1 MYMFRYLLLFIL
13 FGTIKFSVLFS
24 QTSPSGP
31 GFYFAPEYSA
41 MFLQNHVGNAIGF
54 TLGTTVFQH
63 KLAIG
68 FRYIGRSGP
77 INEHVEFPLVLPV
90 GTSYKGKQTI
100 QLGADHGYFGLELA
114 YHHQSKDR
122 RWLFRF
128 PASFGQ
134 VGAGFYL
141 KDDDRITPDG
151 RRVSEWEDQ
160 LMGDTDA
167 GFGLAAEIGSAVYY
181 RPSDKLPVA
190 IGGGIHYTRTFGYES
205 FIGGTDFYNN
215 KLRASFGII
224 VYNR

>member
-1 MYMFRYLLLFIL
+1 MRFFRIIFLFIL
-13 FGTIKFSVLFS
+13 GTACCAPTLFS
-24 QTSPSGP
+24 QDLQSKT

-54 TLGTTVFQH
+54 NLGTTLLQR

-68 FRYIGRSGP
+68 FRYVGRSGP
-77 INEHVEFPLVLPV
+77 INEHAEFPLVLPA
-90 GTSYKGKQTI
+90 GTTYKGKQSI
-100 QLGADHGYFGLELA
+100 QLGADHAYFGLELA
-114 YHHQSKDR
+114 YQHISKDG
-122 RWLFRF
+122 RWIWKI

-141 KDDDRITPDG
+141 KNEDRITPDG

-167 GFGLAAEIGSAVYY
+167 GFGLAAEIGSYLYVK
-181 RPSDKLPVA
+181 PVQDLPLA

-205 FIGGTDFYNN
+205 FVGGSDFYNN
-215 KLRASFGII
+215 KLRASFGIMI
-224 VYNR
+224 YN